1 MARRLLGAL
10 VLAALASAH
19 LQPEQIHL
27 AFAGQDA
34 AGYPS
39 GMTVAWF
46 TRDKPKDVS
55 VQYGL
60 SAEKLDLTASGGLKK
75 YMANAGFHAHAELPS
90 LKAST
95 KYFYRVG
102 SAGDSKWSEI
112 FSFTTVAADNK
123 TGFSLAVFG
132 DMGWEDSNQRPMWIT
147 LHGLEKK
154 WSATLSRA
162 TLEKWKDDKSIDFI
176 WHVGDIGYMDDSF
189 AHSPLRFTYEES
201 YNGYMNWLQ
210 NLTSTMP
217 YMVSPGN
224 HESECHSPACLLDPF
239 LGRSLMNFTA
249 FNHRWH
255 MPSKTSGGRANMW
268 YSFNVGPV
276 HFVSINTETDFPGA
290 EETLTGDGHFCWLKA
305 GQFGADGEYL
315 RWLEEDLKEAV
326 AARNSG
332 LRPWIIA
339 GGHRPLKN
347 IKQSGVSE
355 LFEKYGDDLYFAG
368 HAHMYWRDPPVQA
381 GKATS
386 NEMRVYKDVE
396 GFIQVVAGGAG
407 CDEMPYKVAPKC
419 PETTGDDICV
429 PPKGEEEK
437 SVEGLPD
444 PVFATDVMALGLL
457 DVVNAST
464 LRFRLVDAAHNQTL
478 DEMWVT
484 KTAKELSHA
493 TLI

>member
-1 MARRLLGAL
+1 
-10 VLAALASAH
+10 
-19 LQPEQIHL
+19 
-27 AFAGQDA
+27 
-34 AGYPS
+34 
-39 GMTVAWF
+39 
-46 TRDKPKDVS
+46 
-55 VQYGL
+55 
-60 SAEKLDLTASGGLKK
+60 
-75 YMANAGFHAHAELPS
+75 
-90 LKAST
+90 
-95 KYFYRVG
+95 
-102 SAGDSKWSEI
+102 
-112 FSFTTVAADNK
+112 
-123 TGFSLAVFG
+123 
-132 DMGWEDSNQRPMWIT
+132 
-147 LHGLEKK
+147 
-154 WSATLSRA
+154 
-162 TLEKWKDDKSIDFI
+162 
-176 WHVGDIGYMDDSF
+176 
-189 AHSPLRFTYEES
+189 
-201 YNGYMNWLQ
+201 
-210 NLTSTMP
+210 MP

-255 MPSKTSGGRANMW
+255 MPSKTRRANMW

-355 LFEKYGDDLYFAG
+355 LFEKYGVDLYFAG